1 MSIPESRES
10 NLPGDIQLETKDD
23 VIRELVQ
30 SEISDYI
37 HARQKRRSLFPRAAL
52 VGFLAG
58 TISVLF
64 KAGIQAGVHLRDS
77 TIQWA
82 HANPYFGWLLPV
94 TLAAMGVAVSVY
106 LVRHYAPEAAGSGI
120 PHLEAVLHRYTDLR
134 WKRVLPVKFFGGLMA
149 LGAGLALGQEGPTV
163 QMGGTAGSAVSDWLK
178 VGTQDRLTLIAA
190 GAGAGLAAAFN
201 APLAGLIF
209 VLEEVQKDF
218 RQAVFGATF
227 IAAATADV
235 VTRLASGQIPV
246 YNVPSYPVPVLG
258 ALPIF
263 AFLGVCC
270 GFLGVLYNR
279 SLIFTLNRFAK
290 LPSKHTIL
298 IASIVGGVVGL
309 VAWFNPGLVGGGRSL
324 SEEFLAGNGVFSVI
338 ILVFIAR
345 FILSMVSYGT
355 GAPGGIFAP
364 LLVLGSLIGL
374 AVGEVGH
381 HLFPGV
387 VHIPAIY
394 AVVGMA
400 AYFTAIVRAPLTGI
414 VLIIEMTGSYAQML
428 PLLVASF
435 CSYAVAEMTGEMP
448 IYDHL
453 LERSLL
459 KEGALPEPTEPLVI
473 EIEIEAGSAFAGKEV
488 KDLGLPAG
496 CILISCRQGA
506 NEWIPT
512 AMSRLEAHVR
522 VTAVISPQAKGAL
535 HALRKGCEAP

>member
-1 MSIPESRES
+1 
-10 NLPGDIQLETKDD
+10 
-23 VIRELVQ
+23 
-30 SEISDYI
+30 
-37 HARQKRRSLFPRAAL
+37 
-52 VGFLAG
+52 
-58 TISVLF
+58 
-64 KAGIQAGVHLRDS
+64 
-77 TIQWA
+77 
-82 HANPYFGWLLPV
+82 
-94 TLAAMGVAVSVY
+94 
-106 LVRHYAPEAAGSGI
+106 
-120 PHLEAVLHRYTDLR
+120 
-134 WKRVLPVKFFGGLMA
+134 MA
-149 LGAGLALGQEGPTV
+149 LGTGLVLGQEGPTV
-163 QMGGTAGSAVSDWLK
+163 QMGGTAGAAVSDWLK

-235 VTRLASGQIPV
+235 ISRLASGQFPV
-246 YNVPSYPVPVLG
+246 YKVPSYPVPVLG
-258 ALPIF
+258 ALPLF
-263 AFLGVCC
+263 AFLGMCC
-270 GFLGVLYNR
+270 GILGVIYNR
-279 SLIFTLNRFAK
+279 SLIFTLNIFGKIPAK
-290 LPSKHTIL
+290 YSVLT
-298 IASIVGGVVGL
+298 ASVIGAAVGL
-309 VAWFNPGLVGGGRSL
+309 VAWYKPDLVGGGRSL
-324 SEEFLAGNGVFSVI
+324 SEEFLAGNGVITGI
-338 ILVFIAR
+338 ILLFLAR
-345 FILSMVSYGT
+345 FLLSMVSYGT

-374 AVGEVGH
+374 GIGQIGH
-381 HLFPGV
+381 YLFPGV

-428 PLLVASF
+428 PLLVACF

-459 KEGALPEPTEPLVI
+459 KEGALPDPTEPLVI
-473 EIEIEAGSAFAGKEV
+473 EIEIEPGSAFAGREV

-522 VTAVISPQAKGAL
+522 ITAVISPQAKGAL
-535 HALRKGCEAP
+535 HALRKGCETP